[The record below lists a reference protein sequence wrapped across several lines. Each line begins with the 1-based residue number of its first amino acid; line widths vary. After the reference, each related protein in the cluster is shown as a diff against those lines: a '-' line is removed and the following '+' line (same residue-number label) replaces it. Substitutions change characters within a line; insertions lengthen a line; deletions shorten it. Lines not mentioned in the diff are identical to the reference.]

1 VGYLLTGIFGIAV
14 ILLGGMVLLPKGLS
28 ISGGKGVVE
37 MAVILGE
44 RFGRG
49 GELVFLVG
57 FWGAVATSI
66 LGVWQGV
73 PYMFGDYVGLLRGA
87 KGEAMARCTSPRG
100 RLYRGYVLFMTFPPM
115 LLLLLDKPVWL
126 VVAYAAIGSLF
137 MPFLAVTLLVL
148 NNRARDMG
156 AMKNG
161 LWANAGLIL
170 SLLLFAY
177 LAASHLWRELA
188 GLLG

>member
-1 VGYLLTGIFGIAV
+1 
-14 ILLGGMVLLPKGLS
+14 
-28 ISGGKGVVE
+28 
-37 MAVILGE
+37 
-44 RFGRG
+44 
-49 GELVFLVG
+49 
-57 FWGAVATSI
+57 
-66 LGVWQGV
+66 
-73 PYMFGDYVGLLRGA
+73 
-87 KGEAMARCTSPRG
+87 
-100 RLYRGYVLFMTFPPM
+100 MTFPPM